1 MIIDIYIYIYC
12 IFTFATC
19 PILDLVCAS
28 VKRSDFIVTS
38 KSNICMHVKYV
49 GWYVNRGFR

>member
-1 MIIDIYIYIYC
+1 MIIDIQYILYIYVC
-12 IFTFATC
+12 DQ

-28 VKRSDFIVTS
+28 VKRSDFIVTF
-38 KSNICMHVKYV
+38 KFNICMHVKYV